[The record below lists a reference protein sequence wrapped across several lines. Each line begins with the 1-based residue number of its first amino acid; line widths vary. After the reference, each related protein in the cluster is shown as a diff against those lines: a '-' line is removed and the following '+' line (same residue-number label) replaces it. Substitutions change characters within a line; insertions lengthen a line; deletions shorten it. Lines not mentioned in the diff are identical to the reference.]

1 MKIAVCHYRL
11 KKKKKKNHHN
21 EPKTQQSLEDFCS
34 S

>member
-11 KKKKKKNHHN
+11 KKKKKNHHN